1 MGAGIGRVSKD
12 LLCKH
17 FAEVDLL
24 EPAKVQIDQA
34 KINVPQVKKFYE
46 CGLEKFNFERKYDCI
61 WL

>member
-24 EPAKVQIDQA
+24 EPAKVQID
-34 KINVPQVKKFYE
+34 
-46 CGLEKFNFERKYDCI
+46 
-61 WL
+61 